1 MTECWSV
8 SEERSGT
15 VIVSTTM
22 DVPGREIAEILG
34 MVHGNSVRARAVG
47 RDIVASLRNLVGGE
61 IPEYAELLVASRQ
74 QALERMLASAEEL
87 GADAVL
93 GVRYNTA
100 QVMQSVAELLAYGT
114 AVKLR

>member
-1 MTECWSV
+1 M
-8 SEERSGT
+8 
-15 VIVSTTM
+15 IVSTTM

-34 MVHGNSVRARAVG
+34 IVHGNSVRARAVG

-74 QALERMLASAEEL
+74 QALDRMLASAEEL

-93 GVRYNTA
+93 GVLYNTA

>member
-1 MTECWSV
+1 M
-8 SEERSGT
+8 
-15 VIVSTTM
+15 IVSTIM
-22 DVPGREIAEILG
+22 DVPGREIVEILG
-34 MVHGNSVRARAVG
+34 IVHGNSVRARAVG

-61 IPEYAELLVASRQ
+61 IPEYAELLVESRRE
-74 QALERMLASAEEL
+74 ALERMLASAQEL

-100 QVMQSVAELLAYGT
+100 EVMQSVAEMLAYGT

>member
-1 MTECWSV
+1 M
-8 SEERSGT
+8 
-15 VIVSTTM
+15 IVSTTI

-74 QALERMLASAEEL
+74 QALDRMLVSAEEL